1 MLRSITIQVEKAT
14 GLSVGVKKKSPFK
27 SPSVFYLIYTDVK
40 YHNQSSFEMADN
52 SQHID
57 EEEKKREEERRKK
70 EE

>member
-1 MLRSITIQVEKAT
+1 MLRSITTQVEKAT
-14 GLSVGVKKKSPFK
+14 GHLVGVKKKSPFK
-27 SPSVFYLIYTDVK
+27 SQVFYLIYTDVK